1 MTRRFTFLVR
11 RTPSHAVVAHV
22 LPRET
27 PQGVRLELRRVTPD
41 AGPLPDVSDL
51 IGQRFVTRADLRA
64 EIKARMAV
72 AANADRPAPVPGADR
87 VRAHAGRM
95 QARGLKQVREWIPV
109 ERETEFREIAR
120 KMRDGEI

>member
-1 MTRRFTFLVR
+1 VSKRLTFLVR
-11 RTPSHAVVAHV
+11 RTPTHAVVAHV

-41 AGPLPDVSDL
+41 SGPLPDVSDL
-51 IGQRFVTRADLRA
+51 IGQRFVTRTDLRA

-72 AANADRPAPVPGADR
+72 AAADRPAPVPGADR

-109 ERETEFREIAR
+109 ELETEFRDIAR

>member
-1 MTRRFTFLVR
+1 VSKRLTFLVR
-11 RTPSHAVVAHV
+11 RTPTHAVVAHV

-41 AGPLPDVSDL
+41 SGPLPDVSDL
-51 IGQRFVTRADLRA
+51 IGQRFVTRTDLRA

-72 AANADRPAPVPGADR
+72 AAADRPAPVPGADR
-87 VRAHAGRM
+87 VRAHAERM

-109 ERETEFREIAR
+109 ERETEFRDIAR

>member
-1 MTRRFTFLVR
+1 VSKRLTFLVR
-11 RTPSHAVVAHV
+11 RTPTHAVVAHV

-27 PQGVRLELRRVTPD
+27 PQGVRLEIRRITPD

-51 IGQRFVTRADLRA
+51 IGQRFVTRTDLRA

-72 AANADRPAPVPGADR
+72 AAADRPAPVPGADR

-109 ERETEFREIAR
+109 ELETEFRDIAR